1 MTSQEQ
7 FTKRCSLSLN
17 IQKKKK
23 KRRGVL
29 YVSARLSGCM
39 WTWTF
44 RLAACKG
51 FLKISRCKCQK
62 WVNTAPGLGTTR
74 THQRSLEVSL
84 WFWVARGRA
93 SCPECCWLQRNHS
106 RSGWVWV
113 RASVP
118 LWTYWWHH
126 KPLNQCF
133 TTPGY
138 SLVGFVAVV
147 RFSKKKNTK

>member
-23 KRRGVL
+23 RRGVL
-29 YVSARLSGCM
+29 YVSTRLSGCM

-51 FLKISRCKCQK
+51 FLKIWRCKCQK
-62 WVNTAPGLGTTR
+62 WVNTPPGLGTTR

-84 WFWVARGRA
+84 WFWVARGHA
-93 SCPECCWLQRNHS
+93 SCTECCWLQRHHS
-106 RSGWVWV
+106 RSAVWMGLGARQCSPLDILV
-113 RASVP
+113 TPQTIKSVFYNTR
-118 LWTYWWHH
+118 L
-126 KPLNQCF
+126 LS
-133 TTPGY
+133 G
-138 SLVGFVAVV
+138 GFCGCCS
-147 RFSKKKNTK
+147 FF